1 MTLGEAY
8 RRGKKLLED
17 AGNESPAFDAGCL
30 FEKAFGLGRQE
41 RILQSSREAD
51 AQKVQAYFSMAKERA
66 AGRPLQYILGEWP
79 FLGFML
85 KVGEGVLIPR
95 EETELLVRTAAEMLK
110 NVQNPKIADL
120 CSGTGAVALGLAS
133 LLPGAE
139 VTAAEK
145 YPQALRYLRQNIQ
158 EAGIPGVTAAEA
170 DVLSSAAAEHFPS
183 LDGIVSNPPY
193 VCRADLSGL
202 QEEVRREPRE
212 ALDGGEDGLLFY
224 RAIAKIWLPKLKPG
238 GIAAVEIGEEQA
250 QAVEKLF
257 SGRLTGLRVLQDF
270 NGLDRVVCGAR
281 PAAF

>member
-8 RRGKKLLED
+8 RRGKKMLEN

-30 FEKAFGLGRQE
+30 FEKTFGLGRQE

-51 AQKVQAYFSMAKERA
+51 AEKTRCYLSTAKERA

-79 FLGFML
+79 FLSFTL

-95 EETELLVRTAAEMLK
+95 EETELLVRTAAGMLK
-110 NVQNPKIADL
+110 DVQKPRIADL

-139 VTAAEK
+139 VAAAEK
-145 YPQALRYLRQNIQ
+145 YPEALRYLRQNIQ
-158 EAGIPGVTAAEA
+158 EAGIPGVTAVEA
-170 DVLSSAAAEHFPS
+170 DVLSSAAVEHFPP

-193 VCRADLSGL
+193 VCREDLSGL
-202 QEEVRREPRE
+202 QEEVRHEPRE

-257 SGRLTGLRVLQDF
+257 SGRLTRLRVLEDF
-270 NGLDRVVCGAR
+270 NGLDRVVCGA
-281 PAAF
+281 AF